1 MLRGTV
7 RHAPPPLAAVHP
19 VARPARPVARP
30 ARRRSSRRGLWI
42 GLGALAV
49 VLVAGGLWLL
59 SGPSRLV
66 AGRSP
71 VFSPQGDRI
80 AFFTE
85 AAGGATLNV
94 YELKTGRSRAL
105 GPAERLRGGDQVAW
119 SPNGR
124 QIAFVAP
131 GEGEMGEE
139 TVFVADVESGA
150 PRELATG
157 SSPTWS
163 PDGQS
168 VAMFCHQRAAGS
180 RRR

>member
-1 MLRGTV
+1 MPTRRG
-7 RHAPPPLAAVHP
+7 RA
-19 VARPARPVARP
+19 
-30 ARRRSSRRGLWI
+30 SSRRGLWI

-49 VLVAGGLWLL
+49 VLIAGGLWLL

-66 AGRSP
+66 AGRGP

-94 YELKTGRSRAL
+94 YELKSGRSRPL
-105 GPAERLRGGDQVAW
+105 GPASGFGFGGDQVAW
-119 SPNGR
+119 SPDGR

-150 PRELATG
+150 TRELATG

-163 PDGQS
+163 PDGLS
-168 VAMFCHQRAAGS
+168 IAMFCHERPQGHW
-180 RRR
+180 RR